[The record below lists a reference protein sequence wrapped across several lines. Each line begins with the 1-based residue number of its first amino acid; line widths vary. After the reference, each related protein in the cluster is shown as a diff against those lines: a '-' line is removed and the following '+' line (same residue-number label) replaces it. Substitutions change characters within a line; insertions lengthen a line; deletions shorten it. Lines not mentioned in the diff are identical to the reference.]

1 MESEQLCL
9 QWNDF
14 QSNINRAFRN
24 LREDNDFNDVTLVCE
39 DGTQVEAHKV
49 VLATSSPVFQNLLR
63 RNKHNHPLIYM
74 RGMKS
79 HDLQAIVDFLYCG
92 EANVFQ
98 QNLDSFLALAEEL
111 QLKGLMEK
119 SEDQG
124 EKNEEVFPTTGP
136 VNRARSNSKLEKSKE
151 RAPRVDTA
159 ERVVAIK
166 GDLFED
172 FWELD
177 SQIKSMMGNGDESKS
192 CLKWNKESSCL

>member
-1 MESEQLCL
+1 M
-9 QWNDF
+9 
-14 QSNINRAFRN
+14 
-24 LREDNDFNDVTLVCE
+24 VCE
-39 DGTQVEAHKV
+39 DGTQIEVHKV
-49 VLATSSPVFQNLLR
+49 VLSTSSPMLQNMLR
-63 RNKHNHPLIYM
+63 RNKHTHPLIYM

-79 HDLQAIVDFLYCG
+79 RDLLAILDFLYCG

-98 QNLDSFLALAEEL
+98 EDLDSFLAVAEEL

-172 FWELD
+172 FWELG
-177 SQIKSMMGNGDESKS
+177 IKVYFNVSVYRKK
-192 CLKWNKESSCL
+192 LF